1 MAYFLASVPSLR
13 SRHST
18 KRSKALPL
26 GDLSARSVP
35 FDMPDPHTAQSP
47 SPIRIARRFRP
58 GGNEETGHHWH
69 PFTLGHG
76 AQDGI
81 EGVINL
87 FAKK

>member
-1 MAYFLASVPSLR
+1 MCMAWQAGRRVGWGPTRRKHYQLCFSL
-13 SRHST
+13 
-18 KRSKALPL
+18 
-26 GDLSARSVP
+26 LSLWFWP

-58 GGNEETGHHWH
+58 GGNEETGHQWH

>member
-1 MAYFLASVPSLR
+1 
-13 SRHST
+13 
-18 KRSKALPL
+18 
-26 GDLSARSVP
+26 
-35 FDMPDPHTAQSP
+35 MPDPHTAQSP